1 MIASSKDSISS
12 AIVPG
17 ENRDKRTLRRSE
29 MDLKAL
35 GCVVLLPIQILY
47 YTVKATVCWFL
58 PSRRRDLTGDVVLIT
73 GGGRGIGRHL
83 AKEFAVRGA
92 KKVNLLYH
100 YFGHMAVYV

>member
-1 MIASSKDSISS
+1 
-12 AIVPG
+12 
-17 ENRDKRTLRRSE
+17 

-47 YTVKATVCWFL
+47 YIVKATVCWVL

-92 KKVNLLYH
+92 KKVMCH
-100 YFGHMAVYV
+100 YSLSYFVIFLFNTFYK